1 MQRRQHLLFQLCRR
15 VSSGWQRTRAPA
27 ARSILTITIT
37 HTPLA
42 VNIKDESFFKEMG
55 TRIALARKERNI
67 TQVQLAA
74 TLGIAQQTLA
84 HYEGGRLRLPA
95 SLLPALAQELQ
106 LPVEGL
112 LGQHGAAKTS
122 ARRGPVPALV
132 QHMERISELPK
143 TQQKFVMQMIETVL
157 AQQGR

>member
-1 MQRRQHLLFQLCRR
+1 MQHPF
-15 VSSGWQRTRAPA
+15 TPT
-27 ARSILTITIT
+27 ARPMLMNTIT
-37 HTPLA
+37 HPPLA
-42 VNIKDESFFKEMG
+42 VNIKDESFFKDLGM
-55 TRIALARKERNI
+55 RVAQARKERNI

-106 LPVEGL
+106 LPVEAL
-112 LGQHGAAKTS
+112 LGQPSTAKAAS
-122 ARRGPVPALV
+122 RRGPAPKLA
-132 QHMERISELPK
+132 QHMERISALPK

>member
-1 MQRRQHLLFQLCRR
+1 M
-15 VSSGWQRTRAPA
+15 ST
-27 ARSILTITIT
+27 TT
-37 HTPLA
+37 HPTLA
-42 VNIKDESFFKEMG
+42 VNIKDESFFKDLG
-55 TRIALARKERNI
+55 ARIAQARKERNI

-95 SLLPALAQELQ
+95 SLLPTLAQELQ
-106 LPVEGL
+106 VAVEAL
-112 LGQHGAAKTS
+112 LGQPSNAKAAAK
-122 ARRGPVPALV
+122 RGPAPRLA
-132 QHMERISELPK
+132 QHMERISALPK

>member
-1 MQRRQHLLFQLCRR
+1 MLMN
-15 VSSGWQRTRAPA
+15 
-27 ARSILTITIT
+27 TIT
-37 HTPLA
+37 HPPLA
-42 VNIKDESFFKEMG
+42 VNIKDESFFKDLGM
-55 TRIALARKERNI
+55 RVAQARKERNI

-106 LPVEGL
+106 LPVEAL
-112 LGQHGAAKTS
+112 LGQPSTAKAAAK
-122 ARRGPVPALV
+122 RGPAPKLA
-132 QHMERISELPK
+132 QQMERISALPK